1 MQNSSLCFYLC
12 YSNETFDKNL
22 TSENCFLIVVKLPG
36 LQVAFRKVI
45 SPVLVSVQKFKQA
58 IFFFFHSLL
67 YIILFFYSIAHELK
81 H

>member
-1 MQNSSLCFYLC
+1 MQNCSLCFYLC

-22 TSENCFLIVVKLPG
+22 TSENCFLIVAKLPG

-58 IFFFFHSLL
+58 IFFFFILLYL
-67 YIILFFYSIAHELK
+67 YIIMFFFIQLLTN
-81 H
+81 